1 MLCSVF
7 SYISGMCYKCDVGY
21 LCVNIVTDKV
31 KMMSQ
36 VAELTLNNCNEVI
49 YFVIETL
56 HINTIN
62 FNIFL

>member
-1 MLCSVF
+1 
-7 SYISGMCYKCDVGY
+7 MCYKCDVGY

-31 KMMSQ
+31 KMVSQ